1 MSNEIAAILEP
12 RDEEQVALDLAEEQA
27 ARTALEKKEKAQATA
42 RTNALA
48 KLSEL
53 GLTKAEIEA
62 IL

>member
-1 MSNEIAAILEP
+1 MFNEIAAILEP

-27 ARTALEKKEKAQATA
+27 AKIAFEKKEKALATA